1 LLIILSH
8 RSNFEQREN
17 SAPLAQRREAIME
30 PRTKV
35 RTLIDRHTA
44 FGEVPKGTIGEFV
57 RFKLGRTRLDMG
69 FCEGAVVKFW
79 QKDTLP
85 RMFKVWYKLEHIRTA
100 EPVKPK
106 IHECDFAWAGPT
118 RTTPAPP
125 TPPAVLGFAPAYDLY
140 GHAEHKRYMRRERLR
155 KHAAERELADA
166 LHRVMT
172 SAFCRPGEDER

>member
-1 LLIILSH
+1 
-8 RSNFEQREN
+8 
-17 SAPLAQRREAIME
+17 ME
-30 PRTKV
+30 PGTKV
-35 RTLIDRHTA
+35 RTLIDRHIA

-57 RFKLGRTRLDMG
+57 RFKLGRTRLDLG
-69 FCEGAVVKFW
+69 FCDGAVIKVPHER
-79 QKDTLP
+79 LP
-85 RMFKVWYKLEHIRTA
+85 RKIKVWYKLEHIRTA
-100 EPVKPK
+100 EPVKPTEPK

-155 KHAAERELADA
+155 KHATERELADA